1 MAIDRKWVDL
11 INAEIDGQISA
22 EDQALLNQHLA
33 ENDEAM
39 RFRNELALLCG
50 ELDTMP
56 DLDPPADL
64 RHPALAGA
72 GGSAGTSRKTARHN
86 WLVTF
91 NEFLGIAPVRYA
103 MSFAAGAVLTFVL
116 VSSDQISRRAFDD
129 VTGLVG
135 TMSERGML
143 NDTARVGS
151 MGLTLNELA
160 GSVSLNR
167 SGPLLI
173 LDFDLAAKGPVDIVA
188 LFDDRDIWFN
198 GFAQLEST
206 GTSVAAQT
214 GRVTIR
220 MEGQRRYAV
229 YLHSTGRN
237 AATVRLQFFSAGKLL
252 HEGELSFTDNN

>member
-1 MAIDRKWVDL
+1 MAIDPKWVDL
-11 INAEIDGQISA
+11 VNAEIDGQISA
-22 EDQALLNQHLA
+22 ENQALLNQHLA
-33 ENDEAM
+33 ENAEA
-39 RFRNELALLCG
+39 RAFRIELAALCG
-50 ELDTMP
+50 DLDAMP

-64 RHPALAGA
+64 RQPALTLAGESAGA
-72 GGSAGTSRKTARHN
+72 ARKTAGRS

-91 NEFLGIAPVRYA
+91 NEFLGLAPVRYA
-103 MSFAAGAVLTFVL
+103 MSFAAGAVLSFVL
-116 VSSDQISRRAFDD
+116 VSSDQISRQAFDD

-135 TMSERGML
+135 TMSEPGVL
-143 NDTARVGS
+143 TGTTTVGS

-160 GSVSLNR
+160 GSVSMNR
-167 SGPLLI
+167 SGQLLI
-173 LDFDLAAKGPVDIVA
+173 LDFDLAAKGPVEIVA
-188 LFDDRDIWFN
+188 LFNDRDIWFN

-237 AATVRLQFFSAGKLL
+237 AATVKLQFFSAGKLL